1 MEENLQELNYS
12 VVPHQGSQGAV
23 IIESG
28 VFNGFK
34 FTIEN
39 LRLVYKDVN
48 GELQLVDEE
57 TDSDELDIQLD
68 FSYDLVEVPETYES
82 RKEDKEHFEGMLQS
96 IVLDVLMNHKN
107 LYQLGANEHQ
117 TDTETTHHQP

>member
-1 MEENLQELNYS
+1 MEENVQELNYS
-12 VVPHQGSQGAV
+12 IVPHQGSQGAV
-23 IIESG
+23 LIESG
-28 VFNGFK
+28 IFNGFK

-48 GELQLVDEE
+48 GELQLVEEE

-68 FSYDLVEVPETYES
+68 FSYDLIEVPEVYES
-82 RKEDKEHFEGMLQS
+82 KKEDKEHFEGMLQS

-107 LYQLGANEHQ
+107 LYQLGADEHQ
-117 TDTETTHHQP
+117 LSIKATHN

>member
-23 IIESG
+23 LIESG
-28 VFNGFK
+28 IFNGFK

-39 LRLVYKDVN
+39 LRMVYKDVN

-57 TDSDELDIQLD
+57 TDPDELDIQLD

-82 RKEDKEHFEGMLQS
+82 KKEDKEHFEGMIQS

-107 LYQLGANEHQ
+107 LYQY
-117 TDTETTHHQP
+117 HHFLLTSVF

>member
-82 RKEDKEHFEGMLQS
+82 RTEDKKNFEGMIQS

>member
-107 LYQLGANEHQ
+107 LYQLGADEHQ
-117 TDTETTHHQP
+117 LNIKATHHQP

>member
-12 VVPHQGSQGAV
+12 VVPHEGSQGAV

-48 GELQLVDEE
+48 GKLQLVDEE

-82 RKEDKEHFEGMLQS
+82 RTEDKKNFEGMLQS

>member
-48 GELQLVDEE
+48 GELQLVNEE

-82 RKEDKEHFEGMLQS
+82 RTEDKKNFEGMIQS

-107 LYQLGANEHQ
+107 LYQLGADEHQ

>member
-23 IIESG
+23 LIESG
-28 VFNGFK
+28 IFNGFK
-34 FTIEN
+34 FVIEN
-39 LRLVYKDVN
+39 LRLVYKDVE
-48 GELQLVDEE
+48 GELHLVDEE
-57 TDSDELDIQLD
+57 TNVNELDVQLD

-82 RKEDKEHFEGMLQS
+82 KKEDKEHFEGMIQS

-107 LYQLGANEHQ
+107 LYQLGTNEHQ
-117 TDTETTHHQP
+117 VDTQTTHYQP

>member
-23 IIESG
+23 LIESG
-28 VFNGFK
+28 IFNGFK
-34 FTIEN
+34 FVIEN

-48 GELQLVDEE
+48 GELQLVNEE
-57 TDSDELDIQLD
+57 TDADELDIQLD
-68 FSYDLVEVPETYES
+68 FSYDVIEVPETYES
-82 RKEDKEHFEGMLQS
+82 KKEDKEHFEGMIQS

-107 LYQLGANEHQ
+107 LYQLGADGHQ
-117 TDTETTHHQP
+117 TNTQATHHQS

>member
-48 GELQLVDEE
+48 GELQLVNEE

-82 RKEDKEHFEGMLQS
+82 RTEDKKNFEGMLQS

>member
-107 LYQLGANEHQ
+107 LYQLGADEHQ

>member
-48 GELQLVDEE
+48 GELQLVNEE

-82 RKEDKEHFEGMLQS
+82 RTEDKKNFEGMIQS

>member
-82 RKEDKEHFEGMLQS
+82 RTEDKKNFEGMLQS

>member
-1 MEENLQELNYS
+1 M
-12 VVPHQGSQGAV
+12 
-23 IIESG
+23 
-28 VFNGFK
+28 
-34 FTIEN
+34 
-39 LRLVYKDVN
+39 VYKDVN

-57 TDSDELDIQLD
+57 TDPDELDIQLD

-82 RKEDKEHFEGMLQS
+82 KKEDKEHFEGMLQS

-117 TDTETTHHQP
+117 TDTETTHN

>member
-48 GELQLVDEE
+48 GKLQLVDEKTPE
-57 TDSDELDIQLD
+57 NELDIQLD

-82 RKEDKEHFEGMLQS
+82 RTEDKKNFEGMLQS

>member
-23 IIESG
+23 VIESG

-39 LRLVYKDVN
+39 LRLVYKDTN
-48 GELQLVDEE
+48 GELHLVDEK
-57 TDSDELDIQLD
+57 TDADELDIQLD

-82 RKEDKEHFEGMLQS
+82 KKEDKENFEGMLQS

-117 TDTETTHHQP
+117 TDTETTHHQS

>member
-12 VVPHQGSQGAV
+12 VVPHQDSQSAV
-23 IIESG
+23 IVESG
-28 VFNGFK
+28 PFNGFK
-34 FTIEN
+34 FIIEN

-57 TDSDELDIQLD
+57 TDSDELDIRLD
-68 FSYDLVEVPETYES
+68 FSYDLIEVPETYES
-82 RKEDKEHFEGMLQS
+82 RKEDKENFEGMVQS
-96 IVLDVLMNHKN
+96 ILFDVLLNHQN

-117 TDTETTHHQP
+117 THTKATHHQS

>member
-12 VVPHQGSQGAV
+12 VVPHEGSQGAV

-82 RKEDKEHFEGMLQS
+82 RTEDKKNFEGMLQS

>member
-1 MEENLQELNYS
+1 M
-12 VVPHQGSQGAV
+12 
-23 IIESG
+23 IESG
-28 VFNGFK
+28 AFNGFK

-48 GELQLVDEE
+48 GELQLVDEKTPE
-57 TDSDELDIQLD
+57 NELDIQLD

-82 RKEDKEHFEGMLQS
+82 RTEDKKNFEGMLQS

-117 TDTETTHHQP
+117 TNTETTHHQP

>member
-12 VVPHQGSQGAV
+12 VVPHQGGQGAV
-23 IIESG
+23 VIESG
-28 VFNGFK
+28 IFSGFK

-39 LRLVYKDVN
+39 LRLVYKDVD
-48 GELQLVDEE
+48 GELHLVEEE
-57 TDSDELDIQLD
+57 TDPDELDIQLD
-68 FSYDLVEVPETYES
+68 FSYDLIEVPETYES
-82 RKEDKEHFEGMLQS
+82 KKEDKEHFEGMLQS

-117 TDTETTHHQP
+117 TDTESTHSQS

>member
-12 VVPHQGSQGAV
+12 VVPHEGSQGAV
-23 IIESG
+23 VIESG
-28 VFNGFK
+28 AFNGFK

-82 RKEDKEHFEGMLQS
+82 RTEDKEHFEGMIQS

-117 TDTETTHHQP
+117 SDTETTHHQS

>member
-39 LRLVYKDVN
+39 LRLVYKDAN
-48 GELQLVDEE
+48 GELQLVDEKTPE
-57 TDSDELDIQLD
+57 NELDIQLD

-82 RKEDKEHFEGMLQS
+82 RTEDKKNFEGMLQS

>member
-107 LYQLGANEHQ
+107 LYQLGADEHQ
-117 TDTETTHHQP
+117 LNIKATHYQS

>member
-12 VVPHQGSQGAV
+12 VIPHKGNQGAV
-23 IIESG
+23 LIESG
-28 VFNGFK
+28 IFNGFK
-34 FTIEN
+34 FIIEN

-48 GELQLVDEE
+48 GNLQLIDEE
-57 TDSDELDIQLD
+57 TDADELDIQLD

-82 RKEDKEHFEGMLQS
+82 KKEDKEHFEGMIQS

-107 LYQLGANEHQ
+107 LYQLGADEHQ
-117 TDTETTHHQP
+117 LNIKATDIQP

>member
-23 IIESG
+23 VIESG
-28 VFNGFK
+28 IFNGFK

-39 LRLVYKDVN
+39 LRMVYKDVN
-48 GELQLVDEE
+48 GELRLVDEE
-57 TDSDELDIQLD
+57 TDPDELDIQLD

-82 RKEDKEHFEGMLQS
+82 KKEDKEHFEGMIQS

-107 LYQLGANEHQ
+107 LYQLGADEHQ
-117 TDTETTHHQP
+117 LNIKATHYQS